1 MAAMKLAAALAG
13 ALLLILP
20 ARAGCPDGCGREAP
34 SVSTS
39 WSGDAKAPLR
49 LILASPSHGYGGP
62 LWIAIEMDVADG
74 WFVYASTT
82 DAAAGP
88 ALEWNGSANL
98 GPPVL
103 RWPTP
108 QTVTLDGKPT
118 PVYRGRVVLP
128 ISVSPLQPDQD
139 IELGLTVSY
148 AVCGEVCRPG
158 YAVHRIRISAAPLPV
173 PAAAARHAAVIA
185 DALAIAPP

>member
-1 MAAMKLAAALAG
+1 MKLAAALAC
-13 ALLLILP
+13 ALLLIAP
-20 ARAGCPDGCGREAP
+20 ARAGCPDGCGRQEAP

-39 WSGDAKAPLR
+39 WSGDAKAPMR

-62 LWIAIEMDVADG
+62 LWIAIEIDVADG
-74 WFVYASTT
+74 WFVYASTA

-88 ALEWNGSANL
+88 ALEWSGSSNL

-103 RWPTP
+103 RWPP
-108 QTVTLDGKPT
+108 PELVRVDGRAT
-118 PVYRGRVVLP
+118 AVYRGRVVLP

-139 IELGLTVSY
+139 IALGLTVSY

-158 YAVHRIRISAAPLPV
+158 YAVHRIRIFAAPMPV
-173 PAAAARHAAVIA
+173 PSAAARHAAVIA
-185 DALAIAPP
+185 DALAAAGR